1 MCDELSDPFLI
12 AEVFR
17 ETLFSIKTKTP
28 NHICEII
35 EGKSIHGID
44 KENRECRHTNIAKDE
59 TCVNVC
65 SDCGMEFKS
74 LDFSREWRSF
84 GAMDNRSTRDQSR
97 CHKQKS
103 TPKGIRSVFDMHK
116 IDISN
121 ALIDT
126 VEAKFNKIIEKSE
139 NKLFRGEGR
148 EALIVLCLFFAYQDN
163 EDYRPVEYVR
173 NLFNVSQ
180 KNMSSAM
187 TLYYNAFP
195 EDITKH
201 VTPEKLIPWYMF
213 LTGVGSEHYTR
224 IISISKYLSATSQLI
239 ERSNPQSVA
248 AATIYFYLCLFPE
261 YKNELG
267 LSKLKFAKKAEL
279 SDITISKIVK
289 NMAEISAIAAE
300 DWKYDSEKKATKDK
314 PVSKNK
320 PKECVTKNSRN
331 KNTKAQRP
339 K

>member
-1 MCDELSDPFLI
+1 MCEELSDPFLI

-17 ETLFSIKTKTP
+17 ETLFSIENKTPTP

-35 EGKSIHGID
+35 EGK
-44 KENRECRHTNIAKDE
+44 REKKHKCKHINIAKDE
-59 TCVNVC
+59 TNIDVC
-65 SDCGMEFKS
+65 SDCGMEFRS
-74 LDFSREWRSF
+74 LDFSREWRNF
-84 GAMDNRSTRDQSR
+84 GVLDNRCARDQSR

-103 TPKGIRSVFDMHK
+103 TPKGIRGVFDLHK
-116 IDISN
+116 IDISS

-148 EALIVLCLFFAYQDN
+148 EALIVLCLFFAYQDDD
-163 EDYRPVEYVR
+163 EYRPIEYIR
-173 NLFNVSQ
+173 DLFDVSQ
-180 KNMSSAM
+180 KSMSSAM

-201 VTPEKLIPWYMF
+201 MTPEKLIPWYMF
-213 LTGVGSEHYTR
+213 LTGVSSEHYSR
-224 IISISKYLSATSQLI
+224 IVSISKYLSATSQLI

-248 AATIYFYLCLFPE
+248 AAIIYFYLCLFPE

-267 LSKLKFAKKAEL
+267 LTKLKFARKACL

-300 DWKYDSEKKATKDK
+300 DWKYDSEKKNITKE
-314 PVSKNK
+314 SKK
-320 PKECVTKNSRN
+320 PKERVTKNNNKNS